1 MGGACPSRAPPT
13 HVVEGLRAPPHPL
26 VGGWYQDGGNWLHV
40 EVRVVI
46 TDAIDGGLSGS
57 GTMPA
62 ADVMVVHFDHRPH
75 RQVQGR
81 IQANGDIE
89 WDNGK
94 AWVKYE
100 GAGQD
105 HGGSASGSAPHLPI
119 SPGSASESMSPRSRD
134 SNAMDFGAA
143 SSGPGASQPG
153 STSKAA
159 PLGAASPSPGDS
171 QPRITSR
178 DAPAVLRVVHPRELQ
193 NCSCECPARPL
204 LWVPEEE
211 KPRCY
216 ECAKPVQELARL
228 EPLDRAAARWRLFY
242 HMGEWQGMVQVRR
255 TAAGSRWVGVGQCFS
270 LAMSP
275 RSFFWSWRF
284 SAWVNFEC
292 CASWRRFS
300 QSWRS
305 SCCLQQL

>member
-46 TDAIDGGLSGS
+46 TDAIDDGLSGS

-105 HGGSASGSAPHLPI
+105 HGGSASGSAPRLPI
-119 SPGSASESMSPRSRD
+119 SLGSTSESMSPRSRD
-134 SNAMDFGAA
+134 SNARDCGVA

-178 DAPAVLRVVHPRELQ
+178 DAPAVL
-193 NCSCECPARPL
+193 
-204 LWVPEEE
+204 WVPQYEE
-211 KPRCY
+211 PRQGHTGWASGSASDSPCRH
-216 ECAKPVQELARL
+216 AVSSVSGASQPGSTSNVA
-228 EPLDRAAARWRLFY
+228 PLGAA
-242 HMGEWQGMVQVRR
+242 
-255 TAAGSRWVGVGQCFS
+255 CP
-270 LAMSP
+270 SP
-275 RSFFWSWRF
+275 GD
-284 SAWVNFEC
+284 
-292 CASWRRFS
+292 S
-300 QSWRS
+300 QPRIST
-305 SCCLQQL
+305 